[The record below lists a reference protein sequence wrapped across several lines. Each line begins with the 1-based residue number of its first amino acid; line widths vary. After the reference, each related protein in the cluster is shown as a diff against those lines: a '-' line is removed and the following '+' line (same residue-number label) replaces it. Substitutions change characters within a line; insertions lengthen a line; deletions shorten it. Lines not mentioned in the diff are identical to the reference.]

1 MNSILGEMQRQDQRK
16 NSRGNEV
23 GSSTKESIFVHNV
36 AVRTGDKRGAG
47 TNSKVWIELFDEKRE
62 GSGKIM
68 VNFNF

>member
-1 MNSILGEMQRQDQRK
+1 MRNLHHYTDDGKIERDLLLG
-16 NSRGNEV
+16 G
-23 GSSTKESIFVHNV
+23 KESIFVHNV